1 MEPLKN
7 PIEIPSQPSELPS
20 VEVPKSI
27 QTEKPVSQAQVQSE
41 VERNDDPLA
50 AVTAALKPDISE
62 AISLPDTHPILY
74 NEASLDEDELLSK
87 LNKSK

>member
-20 VEVPKSI
+20 VEVSKSI
-27 QTEKPVSQAQVQSE
+27 ETEKPVSQAQVQSE

-50 AVTAALKPDISE
+50 AETAALIPDI
-62 AISLPDTHPILY
+62 AKVISLPETHPKLE
-74 NEASLDEDELLSK
+74 NKASSEEDELLSK